1 MAIDRRS
8 EPHTTNERFAG
19 NFISETASQR
29 ATGVRHEIDRKA
41 PYTLPE
47 STGRIYDPCPRAV
60 DTARGHGSCVP
71 SLGQPSWRR
80 PMDKSEFPTKCN
92 TSNVHGCCHLY
103 NTLGLSIFMTH
114 IRSEHNDNETQISQQ
129 SCQLTYQ

>member
-60 DTARGHGSCVP
+60 DTARGHGSLYRAEG
-71 SLGQPSWRR
+71 SRR
-80 PMDKSEFPTKCN
+80 GVGLWTRVNFLRNVTLAMSMDAAICTI
-92 TSNVHGCCHLY
+92 H
-103 NTLGLSIFMTH
+103 
-114 IRSEHNDNETQISQQ
+114 
-129 SCQLTYQ
+129 